1 MQQMICFSKMKVVL
15 LLFLSVMLFA
25 EDGIG
30 KAPIGLEHYR
40 AIREIH
46 IKWEMGLW
54 GSKSYYEKQLRKLLI
69 DMLDKEITTDF
80 DYIPDIGKAIVERK
94 LLADTYFGKWLHIH
108 GEIEPES
115 LKSIM
120 DLGKEYIREIETRK
134 YLFAVSG
141 QIRKFRLEDS
151 QRGRILHLYLYSV
164 KLIPHENKN

>member
-1 MQQMICFSKMKVVL
+1 MIYFSKMKIFLFL
-15 LLFLSVMLFA
+15 LLSIMIFS
-25 EDGIG
+25 EHGIG
-30 KAPIGLEHYR
+30 GAPIGLVNYR
-40 AIREIH
+40 TIREIH

-54 GSKSYYEKQLRKLLI
+54 GSKSYYEKQLRQLLI

-80 DYIPDIGKAIVERK
+80 DYIPDMGKVIASKK
-94 LLADTYFGKWLHIH
+94 LLPDTYFGKWLHIH

-120 DLGKEYIREIETRK
+120 EPGEDYIHEIERRK

-141 QIRKFRLEDS
+141 QIRKFRIEDS

-164 KLIPHENKN
+164 KLIPHMSKN